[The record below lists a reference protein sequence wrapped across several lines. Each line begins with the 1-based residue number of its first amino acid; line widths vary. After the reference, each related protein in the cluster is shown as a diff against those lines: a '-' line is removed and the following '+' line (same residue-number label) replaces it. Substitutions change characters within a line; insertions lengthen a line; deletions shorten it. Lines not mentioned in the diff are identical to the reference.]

1 MTPQEILETNPILKS
16 PDLGSGLV
24 RWQKIRDAVEA
35 AHPNLNRM
43 RQAEMIGRV
52 IEQMKGSGQ

>member
-1 MTPQEILETNPILKS
+1 MTPKEILEANPILTS
-16 PDLGSGLV
+16 PDLGSGLA

-35 AHPNLNRM
+35 AYPGLNTM
-43 RQAEMIGRV
+43 RQAEIIGKV

>member
-1 MTPQEILETNPILKS
+1 MTPKEILEANPTLTS
-16 PDLGSGLV
+16 PDLGSGLA

-35 AHPNLNRM
+35 AHPGLNTM

-52 IEQMKGSGQ
+52 IEQMRGSGQ

>member
-16 PDLGSGLV
+16 PELGSGLA

-35 AHPNLNRM
+35 AHPNLNPM
-43 RQAEMIGRV
+43 RQAEIIGKV
-52 IEQMKGSGQ
+52 IERLEGSGQ